1 MNEQDPRIDYQGSGE
16 AKDVLRWAIEKF
28 HPAIKVACSFQ
39 NMVLVHM
46 VSQIRPDVTV
56 FAIDTGRLNEE
67 TYQCAEDLYRQLG
80 VSIEWY
86 FPQHDTVQ
94 RMIREKGLFSFRRS
108 IANRQECCH
117 IRKVEP
123 LQRALQGAQAWVT
136 GLRSDQSGARAVTR
150 KIEVD
155 YVHDKIIKINPIVD
169 WTWEAMQDYVKLH
182 NLPYNRL
189 FDLGYLSIGCA
200 PCTRPVQAGEQPRA
214 GRWWWE
220 QDEHKECGLHNRN
233 WNI

>member
-1 MNEQDPRIDYQGSGE
+1 MNEQDPRIDYEGNYE
-16 AKDVLRWAIEKF
+16 AEDVLRWGIGKF
-28 HPAIKVACSFQ
+28 HPDIKLACSFQ
-39 NMVLVHM
+39 NLVLVHM
-46 VSQIRPDVTV
+46 AVQIRGDVKII
-56 FAIDTGRLNEE
+56 AMDTGRLNEE

-80 VSIEWY
+80 VKIEWY
-86 FPQHDTVQ
+86 FPQHDAVQ
-94 RMIREKGLFSFRRS
+94 GLEREKGLFSFRRS

-123 LQRALQGAQAWVT
+123 LRRALTGAQAWIT
-136 GLRSDQSGARAVTR
+136 GLRSEQSGTRAAAS

-155 YVHDKIIKINPIVD
+155 HVHDKIIKLNPIVD
-169 WTWEAMQDYVKLH
+169 WSWDDVQDYVRKY

-189 FDLGYLSIGCA
+189 FDYGYLSIGCA
-200 PCTRPVQAGEQPRA
+200 PCTRPVQAGEDSRA